1 MKSQDVQLVME
12 VYVQTGGDEVVF
24 WKIYFYNTVGVHKY
38 IYFCMLLRFKYA
50 STFSMILLGNLVI
63 IIV

>member
-24 WKIYFYNTVGVHKY
+24 GRSTSTIPLVY
-38 IYFCMLLRFKYA
+38 ISIFIFACC
-50 STFSMILLGNLVI
+50 
-63 IIV
+63 

>member
-38 IYFCMLLRFKYA
+38 IDFCMLLDLNMPPLF
-50 STFSMILLGNLVI
+50 L
-63 IIV
+63 

>member
-38 IYFCMLLRFKYA
+38 IYFCMLSDLNMPPLF
-50 STFSMILLGNLVI
+50 L
-63 IIV
+63 

>member
-12 VYVQTGGDEVVF
+12 VCVQTGGDEVAF
-24 WKIYFYNTVGVHKY
+24 QKIYFYNTVGVHKY
-38 IYFCMLLRFKYA
+38 IYFCMLLDLNMPPL
-50 STFSMILLGNLVI
+50 FSLILLGNLVI